1 MQQKNY
7 ASQIHRCF
15 RCGYCK
21 FPTDYS
27 SFNCP
32 SYRRFRFDSYS
43 TGGRL
48 WLIYA
53 WLKGEIAW
61 SEHLAEIL
69 YACTTCKNC
78 TEQCP
83 MKFAP
88 DIVDWIV
95 GARSDMVEK
104 GRIPPRVS
112 RFFEAVYG
120 YGNPLKLLRSD
131 RGAWA
136 NGTKIYAPGDEY
148 LLYVGCLGSYDE
160 NAQKM
165 ARSLVH
171 VLETAGVSFGILG
184 NDEEC
189 CGNEI
194 YLLGEMGLF
203 QHLAEKNSQKFK
215 ELGVRKIVTLSPHAY
230 NTMKNNYPAFG
241 GSFELYHYTQLLND
255 LIEKNQ
261 IKLPQVTVEV
271 KVTYHDPCF
280 LGRYNNIYDEP
291 RQILQS
297 IPGIKLVEMERN
309 RRDAFCCGGGSGN
322 FITDLLAGSADSP
335 ARIRVREACETGA
348 GTLAVACPSCLTM
361 LTDAVKA
368 EDLDDKLAVKD
379 ISQILKELLFA
390 K

>member
-1 MQQKNY
+1 MQQQDY

-32 SYRRFRFDSYS
+32 SYRRFRFDTYS
-43 TGGRL
+43 TSGRL
-48 WLIYA
+48 WLVYA
-53 WLKGEIAW
+53 WLKGEIEW
-61 SEHLAEIL
+61 SERFAEVL
-69 YACTTCKNC
+69 YTCTTCKNC
-78 TEQCP
+78 VEQCP

-104 GRIPPRVS
+104 GRVPPRVAH
-112 RFFEAVYG
+112 FFDSVYG

-131 RGAWA
+131 RAAWA
-136 NGTKIYAPGDEY
+136 NGTKMYAPDDEY

-160 NAQKM
+160 NGQKM

-171 VLETAGVSFGILG
+171 VLKAAGVSFGILG

-194 YLLGEMGLF
+194 YMLGEMGLF
-203 QHLAEKNSQKFK
+203 RTLAEKNSQQFK
-215 ELGVRKIVTLSPHAY
+215 ELGVKKIVALSPHAY

-241 GSFELYHYTQLLND
+241 ASFEVYHYTQLLYD
-255 LIEKNQ
+255 LIKKNK
-261 IKLPQVTVEV
+261 IKLSQDKA
-271 KVTYHDPCF
+271 KVTYQDPCF

-291 RQILQS
+291 RRVLQN
-297 IPGIKLVEMERN
+297 IPGLELVEMDRN
-309 RRDAFCCGGGSGN
+309 KKDAFCCGGGSGN
-322 FITDLLAGSADSP
+322 FIMDLLAGGEDSP
-335 ARIRVREACETGA
+335 ARVRIREAYATGA
-348 GTLAVACPSCLTM
+348 DTLAVACPSCLTM
-361 LTDAVKA
+361 FTDAVKA
-368 EDLDDKLAVKD
+368 EDLDGKLAVKD
-379 ISQILKELLFA
+379 VSQIVKESLTA
-390 K
+390 KKR